1 MKRLHGGL
9 GQLYAETDYVLQSNG
24 LGAITSPC
32 SQTNLKWITDTVS
45 HIEVIY
51 RRIIPFDSKAVGDS
65 FWHEMTKNYVESAV
79 RHGQSLQE
87 AKVAAI
93 SQAFTLELEEDGSP
107 VKIQLH
113 YAGKRVAD
121 PHREVLVLSGQSQ
134 LLEAFGAVVSGI
146 AFEEKH
152 WLVLSEL
159 SAGVTLVKQLR
170 FESVLEGVEQRLLIG

>member
-121 PHREVLVLSGQSQ
+121 PHR
-134 LLEAFGAVVSGI
+134 SGI